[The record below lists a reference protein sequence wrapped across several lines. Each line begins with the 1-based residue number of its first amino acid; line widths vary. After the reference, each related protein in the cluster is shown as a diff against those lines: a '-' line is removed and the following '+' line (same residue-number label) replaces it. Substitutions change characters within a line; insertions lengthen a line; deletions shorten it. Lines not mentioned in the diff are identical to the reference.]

1 MVHHVPDANG
11 KMHFHRDAGR
21 CGYFIANLDEDET
34 LTIEVE
40 GNPSFTLVP
49 LSYIKISDSV
59 GIDTSMTNDS
69 RNYTVLE
76 YVAGSE
82 F

>member
-1 MVHHVPDANG
+1 MVHHVPDAQG
-11 KMHFHRDAGR
+11 KMDFHRDSGR
-21 CGYFIANLDEDET
+21 CGFFIANLDEDET
-34 LTIEVE
+34 LTVEVD

-49 LSYIKISDSV
+49 QSYIRIADSV
-59 GIDTSMTNDS
+59 GLKTSMTNDS